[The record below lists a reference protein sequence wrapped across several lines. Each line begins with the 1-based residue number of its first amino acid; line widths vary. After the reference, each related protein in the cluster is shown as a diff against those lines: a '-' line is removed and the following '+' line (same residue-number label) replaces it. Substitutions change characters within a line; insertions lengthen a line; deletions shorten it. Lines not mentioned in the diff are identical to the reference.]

1 MAFSSVLSR
10 KCGDFLEVPSAFDI
24 FKKIPEAIMREIR
37 ESLKYFGS
45 VCILPAHNPISPLLA
60 IVIAAPIGIVLMQN
74 PGVYP
79 DINLF
84 SLYDEASG
92 VFKKIT
98 SNSFNELLCMIDV

>member
-10 KCGDFLEVPSAFDI
+10 KCGDFLEVHSAFDI

-37 ESLKYFGS
+37 KSLEYFGS
-45 VCILPAHNPISPLLA
+45 VCILPARNQISPLLA
-60 IVIAAPIGIVLMQN
+60 IVIATPIGIVLMQN

-92 VFKKIT
+92 AFKKIT
-98 SNSFNELLCMIDV
+98 SNSFNELLCIIDN

>member
-10 KCGDFLEVPSAFDI
+10 KCRDFLEVPSAFDI

-37 ESLKYFGS
+37 KSLMRFGS
-45 VCILPAHNPISPLLA
+45 VCILPTHSQISPLLA
-60 IVIAAPIGIVLMQN
+60 IVVAAPIGIVLMQN
-74 PGVYP
+74 PSIYP

-84 SLYDEASG
+84 SLYDEVSG

-98 SNSFNELLCMIDV
+98 SNSFNELLCIIDN